1 MYICRN
7 NLIYY
12 ISRVFTIFFFLLHLV
27 DASNPDYVCSPHSTI
42 IASVI
47 IVVVLNIIT
56 ITAFVVFYRHK
67 RKEWRKR
74 SAVSEVSHR
83 GVLRPIS
90 SGNTS
95 RVHPV
100 PVSAANAPPPPL
112 PSRPSTSSGALGL
125 SPPIY
130 NSSNSEVNI

>member
-1 MYICRN
+1 MFYF
-7 NLIYY
+7 
-12 ISRVFTIFFFLLHLV
+12 SKFQSSIFFPFYYLV

-74 SAVSEVSHR
+74 SAVSEVTHR
-83 GVLRPIS
+83 GGLRPIS
-90 SGNTS
+90 SGTS

-100 PVSAANAPPPPL
+100 PANAPPPPL